1 MEPAAPWTTIVR
13 SLTHQQNQRS
23 GMFGAGKQGR
33 RRRGAALAMGGLLLV
48 GAVACGGGGDGGG
61 QDDKKPG
68 DRAGGDRAGAT
79 ASASGPEV
87 LTEAQLTAASFTDG
101 ETVGRYTASE
111 FTLGAPHGDEY
122 TADPAVCQPL
132 VSLAADVTDYDLR
145 TEVSRKVDV
154 PGETPGP
161 TVDVQLR
168 SYGSGDAA
176 RVMKDLDKAGEE
188 CAGGFTE
195 ERAVA
200 RGKYLEVEPV
210 ETPGFGTGADEAEA
224 YRLTIRDVK
233 GKLKLRDYLTV
244 VRSGST
250 TLSFRGD
257 ILGTE
262 DIGGVPREVLDAQWE
277 KFRAATGAN

>member
-1 MEPAAPWTTIVR
+1 
-13 SLTHQQNQRS
+13 
-23 GMFGAGKQGR
+23 MFGAGKQGR
-33 RRRGAALAMGGLLLV
+33 RRRGAALAMGGLLFA
-48 GAVACGGGGDGGG
+48 GAVACGGGGDGGDGG

-68 DRAGGDRAGAT
+68 DKAGGDRAGAT
-79 ASASGPEV
+79 ARAERTEA

-101 ETVGRYTASE
+101 ERVGKYTASD

-122 TADPAVCQPL
+122 TAVPAVCQPL

-168 SYGSGDAA
+168 SYGGGDAA
-176 RVMKDLDKAGEE
+176 RVMKDLDRAGKE
-188 CAGGFTE
+188 CADGFTE

-200 RGKYLEVEPV
+200 RGKYLKVEPV

-224 YRLTIRDVK
+224 YRFTILDVK
-233 GKLKLRDYLTV
+233 GKLKLHDYLTV

-262 DIGGVPREVLDAQWE
+262 DIGGVPQEILDAQWE
-277 KFRAATGAN
+277 KFRAATGTN